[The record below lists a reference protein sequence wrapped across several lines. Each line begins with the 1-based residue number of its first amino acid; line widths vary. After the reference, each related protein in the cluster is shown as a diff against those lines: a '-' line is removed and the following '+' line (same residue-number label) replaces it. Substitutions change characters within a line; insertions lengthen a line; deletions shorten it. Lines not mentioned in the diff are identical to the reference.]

1 MMIIMANIF
10 FSVAPV
16 VNESSQAGD
25 LIHATA
31 ATQVAAVTM
40 VDP

>member
-1 MMIIMANIF
+1 MANIF

-31 ATQVAAVTM
+31 ATQVAAGTTQA
-40 VDP
+40 P